1 MKVSRYQRAAAL
13 LSALVSLPGC
23 DGATSPSSGA
33 LASVCAGSSPQP
45 LQPLGVY
52 VYPLPE
58 DIPHNESFYT
68 EGYEQYTTELVIP
81 QLLRGSIH
89 AEADPH
95 RASLFLVPNQGV
107 RGCEPS
113 RFAVRTRLCSCCH
126 R

>member
-1 MKVSRYQRAAAL
+1 MGFWNQISTRTPPEKRQSSIREVSERRQHI
-13 LSALVSLPGC
+13 
-23 DGATSPSSGA
+23 
-33 LASVCAGSSPQP
+33 ASVCAGSSPQP

-58 DIPHNESFYT
+58 DIPHNESFYN
-68 EGYEQYTTELVIP
+68 EGYEQYATELVIP